1 MNDETSLFIESEE
14 QEEDIESSDSDKENT
29 KDDQPSEDITS
40 VIKDLIQKGI
50 IVIHKKNIYTM
61 YMYIEK
67 LLPNSELRRRAR
79 VAQ

>member
-1 MNDETSLFIESEE
+1 MNDETNLFIESEEE

-50 IVIHKKNIYTM
+50 IVIHKTIYTQCTC
-61 YMYIEK
+61 I
-67 LLPNSELRRRAR
+67 
-79 VAQ
+79 